1 MYESLLSLESKL
13 LLYTKQSWV
22 QAMLQKAH
30 NNLIYRKTAKKN
42 NGFKKNCSLPFAIL
56 QQL

>member
-13 LLYTKQSWV
+13 LLYIPVSITKQSWV
-22 QAMLQKAH
+22 QAILQKAH

-42 NGFKKNCSLPFAIL
+42 NGFKKKL
-56 QQL
+56 